1 MSNRAVIGPT
11 FAHAPR
17 AGSPYPARVPRPRLV
32 VLTALGASVLASAC
46 SSSVSDIRPSP
57 VPPGYLEALARD
69 GGEAGTTR
77 REREGGEQIV
87 DGIVAAVGDRVLTRS
102 EVMRA
107 LRLEEGTRRRAPG
120 ATEEDEIDG
129 ERVRW
134 ASTQLVGIAARQAG
148 LRAEARMVDSIVKDR
163 METLLEEATKKEGR
177 PVGEEE
183 WLTAKRLTK
192 EEFRRQFEDEVVAM
206 AYVRKLMYG
215 IGGPTRPEVDPEVTP
230 AEVRRIFRE
239 HPEAFD
245 EPAKVRSAI
254 FQFLVSGLADEE
266 HTPAEWQDL
275 AERRAEQL
283 AELFRQGHD
292 PEFLAKRYR
301 LDQEKFGMSLIAANA
316 MPLDVVVR
324 QMSGPGGVAGIKDWL
339 ERPDLAA
346 RQTYVARHPQG
357 PLVYGVIEFEPAS
370 RKSFEDAYDAIV
382 EAIQG
387 ARTASIRARVV
398 IQMLDAGSV
407 VSPPELEDMVL
418 DAAQQTLDKI
428 AADDILGKVR
438 LR

>member
-1 MSNRAVIGPT
+1 MSNRAVIGAA
-11 FAHAPR
+11 FARAPR
-17 AGSPYPARVPRPRLV
+17 AGGPYPARVPRTRLV

-87 DGIVAAVGDRVLTRS
+87 DGILAAVGDRVLTRS

-107 LRLEEGTRRRAPG
+107 LRLEEGRRRRPG
-120 ATEEDEIDG
+120 ATEEDEIDA

-163 METLLEEATKKEGR
+163 METLLEEASEKEGR

-183 WLTAKRLTK
+183 WLAAKRLTK

-245 EPAKVRSAI
+245 EPAKVQSAV
-254 FQFLVSGLADEE
+254 FQFFVSGLADEE

-301 LDQEKFGMSLIAANA
+301 LDQEKMGMFQIAQKSQ
-316 MPLDVVVR
+316 PLEMVT
-324 QMSGPGGVAGIKDWL
+324 QLMTGPGGVPGIKDWL
-339 ERPDLAA
+339 ERPDLGS
-346 RQTYVARHPQG
+346 RQTFVARHPQG
-357 PLVYGVIEFEPAS
+357 PLVYGVIDFEPAS

-387 ARTASIRARVV
+387 ARTASIRARIV

-407 VSPPELEDMVL
+407 VSPSELEDMVL
-418 DAAQQTLDKI
+418 DAAQQTLDRI